1 MSDDSDSRK
10 ILYEMALR
18 NESNQKTA
26 DDPDLKRFDA
36 EARKQLFLQQRKNQ
50 IAFERNYMTKEEI
63 AKAER
68 IKMTA
73 NGSFNTI
80 LDGIA
85 TNNEEKVSDGTESL
99 VKLLQSSSDIPVSLL
114 QYIQTA
120 YETIQ
125 ERYSSPEY
133 TTLFKEIIQP
143 ALEPLLKVKL
153 ADKLH
158 VGDTLGLNKDIIRAL
173 KNSASDFD
181 ALNPIGH
188 GVQVL
193 KSMLFGGDED
203 LFEQYMGMKSDP
215 ALIERLV
222 EEIPEM
228 VSRFETA
235 RPYDD
240 STKDFLTRELREY
253 YVPDTEIRRLYVRDP
268 VHFSN
273 LRRRFFKE
281 NAIRAFKRVFPHD
294 EAPVIKPD
302 DSASA
307 PVEPPA
313 GADDAS
319 EASGFSDLADISGAL
334 DVSSS
339 SSSSSGDQAQST
351 QSRSRQPRQS
361 MPPSAFASAS
371 SGLPP
376 RPTSRIPVSIARRPI
391 TRSQSVG
398 QGKTAKGN
406 TAKATKE
413 SKAII
418 KEAKNVLSK
427 DQVKQLAELLK
438 VS

>member
-1 MSDDSDSRK
+1 
-10 ILYEMALR
+10 
-18 NESNQKTA
+18 
-26 DDPDLKRFDA
+26 
-36 EARKQLFLQQRKNQ
+36 
-50 IAFERNYMTKEEI
+50 
-63 AKAER
+63 
-68 IKMTA
+68 
-73 NGSFNTI
+73 
-80 LDGIA
+80 
-85 TNNEEKVSDGTESL
+85 
-99 VKLLQSSSDIPVSLL
+99 
-114 QYIQTA
+114 
-120 YETIQ
+120 
-125 ERYSSPEY
+125 
-133 TTLFKEIIQP
+133 
-143 ALEPLLKVKL
+143 
-153 ADKLH
+153 
-158 VGDTLGLNKDIIRAL
+158 
-173 KNSASDFD
+173 
-181 ALNPIGH
+181 
-188 GVQVL
+188 
-193 KSMLFGGDED
+193 
-203 LFEQYMGMKSDP
+203 MKSDP

-339 SSSSSGDQAQST
+339 SSSSLDGSSGDQAQST

>member
-203 LFEQYMGMKSDP
+203 L
-215 ALIERLV
+215 L
-222 EEIPEM
+222 
-228 VSRFETA
+228 
-235 RPYDD
+235 
-240 STKDFLTRELREY
+240 
-253 YVPDTEIRRLYVRDP
+253 
-268 VHFSN
+268 N
-273 LRRRFFKE
+273 
-281 NAIRAFKRVFPHD
+281 
-294 EAPVIKPD
+294 
-302 DSASA
+302 
-307 PVEPPA
+307 
-313 GADDAS
+313 
-319 EASGFSDLADISGAL
+319 
-334 DVSSS
+334 
-339 SSSSSGDQAQST
+339 
-351 QSRSRQPRQS
+351 
-361 MPPSAFASAS
+361 
-371 SGLPP
+371 
-376 RPTSRIPVSIARRPI
+376 SIWA
-391 TRSQSVG
+391 
-398 QGKTAKGN
+398 
-406 TAKATKE
+406 
-413 SKAII
+413 
-418 KEAKNVLSK
+418 
-427 DQVKQLAELLK
+427 
-438 VS
+438 